1 MILLKFKEGQGLGN
15 QLWNYV
21 VLRKIAELKNL
32 KYKIINTEEFKGK
45 EFLDIKFNNTNKKV
59 DIELFETYKE
69 DLV

>member
-21 VLRKIAELKNL
+21 VLRRIAELRNL

-45 EFLDIKFNNTNKKV
+45 DFLDIKFNNK
-59 DIELFETYKE
+59 
-69 DLV
+69 